1 MELFILFNICS
12 LKCFSFVLDELTMK
26 NQYFA
31 SLNISV
37 CLEAEQECGVV
48 IQVLNETL
56 LPKEPC
62 DWTTGF
68 LQQSKFFV
76 SIYVIVLKFQT
87 LVACQKGLDKQCRPR
102 SDCF

>member
-1 MELFILFNICS
+1 
-12 LKCFSFVLDELTMK
+12 MK

-31 SLNISV
+31 SLNISI

-56 LPKEPC
+56 LPKGPC

-68 LQQSKFFV
+68 LQQSKSFVFFSSCPHWHQFV
-76 SIYVIVLKFQT
+76 VREAVYKW
-87 LVACQKGLDKQCRPR
+87 
-102 SDCF
+102 

>member
-1 MELFILFNICS
+1 
-12 LKCFSFVLDELTMK
+12 MK

-31 SLNISV
+31 SLNISI

-56 LPKEPC
+56 LPKGPC

-68 LQQSKFFV
+68 LQQSKSFV
-76 SIYVIVLKFQT
+76 SIYSFVCLFCCFTSQVNSYGHGRTVSLPNHTFSWASLNKQLTST
-87 LVACQKGLDKQCRPR
+87 LCTYFGL
-102 SDCF
+102 